1 VFYIRVGFDVMY
13 DDGWVDTWY
22 LFITLGE
29 NISKLLKEGGVGRHL
44 FRVAIL
50 TDVPILAKY

>member
-1 VFYIRVGFDVMY
+1 MY

-50 TDVPILAKY
+50 TDVPILARY